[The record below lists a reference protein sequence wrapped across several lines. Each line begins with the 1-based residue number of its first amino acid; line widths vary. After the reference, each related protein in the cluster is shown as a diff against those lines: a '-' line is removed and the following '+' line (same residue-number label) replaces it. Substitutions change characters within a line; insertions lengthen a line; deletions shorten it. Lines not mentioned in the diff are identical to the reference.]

1 MSLQLCYIMFKE
13 LKNNTSKLSEIDNR
27 IKEDSRIKQ
36 IIEKSLD
43 KTLTEKIRNSESWVL
58 Q

>member
-1 MSLQLCYIMFKE
+1 MSLRLCYIMFKE

>member
-13 LKNNTSKLSEIDNR
+13 LKNNTSKLSETDNR
-27 IKEDSRIKQ
+27 TKEDSRVKQ
-36 IIEKSLD
+36 SIEKSLD

-58 Q
+58 K